1 MAANTIVT
9 APRQPLARL
18 RQAQAQVQA
27 QAQAQAQAQVQTPVQ
42 AQPVAPRADAAA
54 RAAARTAPRGE
65 GLATVVALPVR
76 RSVAAS
82 GAASVAASGAA
93 AAPMLRVVPTA
104 ARPRRMAMRIAGLV
118 VAAALLL
125 TGVLG
130 TAMVSADE
138 PVAAGHVVLQPGETL
153 WDVAVRSAPAGVD
166 PRRQLDAVRRLN
178 GFGPGALDAWTVVL
192 IPAP

>member
-9 APRQPLARL
+9 TSRHPLAR
-18 RQAQAQVQA
+18 RPVAHRGQVA
-27 QAQAQAQAQVQTPVQ
+27 VQV
-42 AQPVAPRADAAA
+42 QPVAPRTDAAA

-65 GLATVVALPVR
+65 GLATVVALPVHR
-76 RSVAAS
+76 PM
-82 GAASVAASGAA
+82 AA
-93 AAPMLRVVPTA
+93 AAVAPSLRVVPTA
-104 ARPRRMAMRIAGLV
+104 AWPRRTVMRIAGLV
-118 VAAALLL
+118 VAAALLVA
-125 TGVLG
+125 GVLG
-130 TAMVSADE
+130 TTMVRADE

-153 WDVAVRSAPAGVD
+153 WDIAVRSAPAGVD

>member
-18 RQAQAQVQA
+18 RQAQAR
-27 QAQAQAQAQVQTPVQ
+27 
-42 AQPVAPRADAAA
+42 PVAPRADAAA

-82 GAASVAASGAA
+82 GAASGAA

-118 VAAALLL
+118 VAAALLV

-153 WDVAVRSAPAGVD
+153 WDIAVRSAPAGVD